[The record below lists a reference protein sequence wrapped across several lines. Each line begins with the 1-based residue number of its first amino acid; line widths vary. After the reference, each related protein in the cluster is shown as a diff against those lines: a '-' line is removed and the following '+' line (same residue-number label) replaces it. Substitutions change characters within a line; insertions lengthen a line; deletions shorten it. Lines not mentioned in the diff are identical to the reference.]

1 MSDRLA
7 QAQLKRQG
15 KSARA
20 AANIQ
25 ATSSLLSGAAQTA
38 QLGAAYVKSKKEL

>member
-1 MSDRLA
+1 MIKMSDRLA

-20 AANIQ
+20 TANLQ
-25 ATSSLLSGAAQTA
+25 ATSSLLSGAANM
-38 QLGAAYVKSKKEL
+38 AALNVKD